1 MSNGDAM
8 LQLRGVATDLDSSVQ
23 GVNAFMGC
31 ILQHILLLLR
41 YDVEASESSRE
52 LELAPGKRD
61 EIEPK
66 EHRCQ
71 DIPKIVS
78 GISARPSYFHTS
90 HHSNQAMTLTLSFC
104 SDLEPRANY
113 TLPFYSPYNP
123 TESQNDNQTE
133 SQNDNQ
139 TDTLSGI
146 CLRPIDE
153 SNQRPSTLP
162 CSDYEMVI
170 SHMQSLAF

>member
-1 MSNGDAM
+1 MHSW
-8 LQLRGVATDLDSSVQ
+8 
-23 GVNAFMGC
+23 GC

-41 YDVEASESSRE
+41 YDVEASESVPKQFLSSRE
-52 LELAPGKRD
+52 LELAPD

-66 EHRCQ
+66 EHHCH
-71 DIPKIVS
+71 DIPKLVS

-90 HHSNQAMTLTLSFC
+90 HLSNQAMTLTSSFC

-113 TLPFYSPYNP
+113 MLPF
-123 TESQNDNQTE
+123 NQTE

-139 TDTLSGI
+139 TDIPSGI
-146 CLRPIDE
+146 YMRPIDE

-162 CSDYEMVI
+162 CSDYEMVV